1 MHVRIGVL
9 HTVKELDIEMASD
22 TKAAALRDD
31 LDAVLASGEGVLWL
45 TDMRGRQVG
54 VSVAKVAYVDIEGDT
69 SGAKIGFG
77 A

>member
-54 VSVAKVAYVDIEGDT
+54 VSVAKVAYVDIEGDA

>member
-9 HTVKELDIEMASD
+9 HTAKELDIEMASD
-22 TKAAALRDD
+22 TEAAALRDD
-31 LDAVLASGEGVLWL
+31 LDAVLGSGEGVLWL

-54 VSVAKVAYVDIEGDT
+54 VAVSKVAYVDIEGDA

>member
-9 HTVKELDIEMASD
+9 HTAKELDIEMASD
-22 TKAAALRDD
+22 TEAAALRDD
-31 LDAVLASGEGVLWL
+31 LDAVLGAGEGVLWL

-54 VSVAKVAYVDIEGDT
+54 VAVSKVAYVDIEGDA